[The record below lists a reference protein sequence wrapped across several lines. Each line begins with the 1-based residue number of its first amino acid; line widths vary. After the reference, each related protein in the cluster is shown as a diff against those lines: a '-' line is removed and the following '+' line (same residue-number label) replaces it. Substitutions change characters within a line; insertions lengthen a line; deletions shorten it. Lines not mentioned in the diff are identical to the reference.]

1 MHVVERFAAW
11 AADWR
16 SQPIS
21 KDVAHHARRAVID
34 WHAALLPGAVVPPAT
49 LLKKALRA
57 DDPRTVALINGSAA
71 HTVEVD
77 DIYRDGIY
85 HPGAPT
91 IAAAHALGFERA
103 NFLRSVIVGYEISTR
118 IGALMGRA
126 HYKYWHNTG
135 TIGCFGATASAAEML
150 NLGAGQFAHA
160 LATVTPFAAGLQQ
173 AFRMDS
179 MSKPLHAG
187 RAAEAGVTAAL
198 AAREGVT
205 GSLDVLEGEAGLRPA
220 QGGNPAREEGLAGLG
235 SDLPITRMTVK
246 NHARCR
252 HTFSPLDGA
261 LALQRK
267 LN

>member
-11 AADWR
+11 AAGWR

-91 IAAAHALGFERA
+91 IAAAHALGFERP

-135 TIGCFGATASAAEML
+135 TIGCFGGTAAAAEML
-150 NLGAGQFAHA
+150 QLPADKFAHA
-160 LATVTPFAAGLQQ
+160 LATVATFAAGLQQ

-187 RAAEAGVTAAL
+187 RRAV
-198 AAREGVT
+198 
-205 GSLDVLEGEAGLRPA
+205 LDEIR
-220 QGGNPAREEGLAGLG
+220 R
-235 SDLPITRMTVK
+235 
-246 NHARCR
+246 R
-252 HTFSPLDGA
+252 HGA
-261 LALQRK
+261 DPWQRASRRFRAVAHD
-267 LN
+267 